1 MLEYIADPGFKP
13 SFIWSPNPCSISL
26 CTLPWSLVIFYDSV
40 GCSIGIL
47 QPESLLGHSS
57 SHSNHTG
64 LGADTLYSSP
74 CSTPL
79 RTVYPCSSQ
88 NKLLLLLE
96 WNQVS
101 NWTWRR
107 NKTQWMNG
115 SCKHTGVDVIG
126 ESIWSSTGPMEGVT
140 DQCLGGQISTKKFLQ
155 VWQLD
160 HVWWNRRYKG
170 LGTMLAKSDSEYSK
184 EISGTVELSGG
195 PRQALQPWATRQEI
209 SQEWSPR
216 LGLGPWDKDRTQ
228 SLMMDASYEPEQ
240 QTG

>member
-1 MLEYIADPGFKP
+1 
-13 SFIWSPNPCSISL
+13 
-26 CTLPWSLVIFYDSV
+26 
-40 GCSIGIL
+40 
-47 QPESLLGHSS
+47 
-57 SHSNHTG
+57 
-64 LGADTLYSSP
+64 
-74 CSTPL
+74 
-79 RTVYPCSSQ
+79 
-88 NKLLLLLE
+88 
-96 WNQVS
+96 
-101 NWTWRR
+101 
-107 NKTQWMNG
+107 MNG

-228 SLMMDASYEPEQ
+228 SLMMDASYEPEANRIRA
-240 QTG
+240 GPRCWDKFEFDVLNKGPVRSLYLSGYFAPNHSPDVN